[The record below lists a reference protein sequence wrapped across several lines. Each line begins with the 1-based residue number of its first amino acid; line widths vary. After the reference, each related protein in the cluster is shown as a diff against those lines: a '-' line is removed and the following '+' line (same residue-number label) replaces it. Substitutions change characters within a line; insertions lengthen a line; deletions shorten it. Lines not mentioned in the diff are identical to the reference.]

1 MILSLIYTQLHHYSF
16 TNIKSSTFDFYR
28 NHKVQLSIF
37 KQIWLQR
44 YKKFLNYAN
53 FSQQIC

>member
-1 MILSLIYTQLHHYSF
+1 MILLLTDTQLRHYSF

-44 YKKFLNYAN
+44 YKKILNYAN
-53 FSQQIC
+53 FSQ